1 MENNPILL
9 KLHKGREVEDKRIA
23 SGFVSGEMGKQM
35 GVRRKTFE
43 TEEGEKMYAY
53 KEVANLKEAK
63 DTMQIYLD
71 FKEAGIPVVSFAKII
86 KKKVNGRDEFVIAME
101 DLTDNDK
108 MGVVEIKDLESV
120 KELVLPFEMKEDI
133 IKSLAQIHNMGIY
146 DYHPGIS
153 FVIRFESKDDEV
165 RAIDFKVIDYANFET
180 LAQAKERADKGE
192 SLPTGFEVECR
203 RDLNVIIRSIAD
215 GANEI
220 FNLTNLYEEI
230 RRSVE

>member
-1 MENNPILL
+1 MEKDPIIS
-9 KLHKGREVEDKRIA
+9 KIHKGEEIEDKRIA

-35 GVRRKTFE
+35 GVRRKVFE
-43 TEEGEKMYAY
+43 TEEGEKMYVY
-53 KEVANLKEAK
+53 KEVEDLKEAK
-63 DTMQIYLD
+63 DTMQIYMSLR
-71 FKEAGIPVVSFAKII
+71 EAGIPVVSFAKII
-86 KKKVNGRDEFVIAME
+86 KKKVDGRDEFVIAME
-101 DLTDNDK
+101 DLTENGK
-108 MGVVEIKDLESV
+108 IRVVEIKDLESV

-153 FVIRFESKDDEV
+153 FVIRFESKDGEI

-192 SLPTGFEVECR
+192 RMSTEFEVECV
-203 RDLNVIIRSIAD
+203 RDLDAIIKSIAD
-215 GANEI
+215 GVNEI
-220 FNLTNLYEEI
+220 FNLTNLYEEN